1 MTVTIGRR
9 ELLGPHSAARLLG
22 RSRRADSNRHTVL
35 YLLRMP
41 LLPAKFGRSCE
52 DFEREHM

>member
-1 MTVTIGRR
+1 MTVTIGR
-9 ELLGPHSAARLLG
+9 GNCWPHSAARLLG